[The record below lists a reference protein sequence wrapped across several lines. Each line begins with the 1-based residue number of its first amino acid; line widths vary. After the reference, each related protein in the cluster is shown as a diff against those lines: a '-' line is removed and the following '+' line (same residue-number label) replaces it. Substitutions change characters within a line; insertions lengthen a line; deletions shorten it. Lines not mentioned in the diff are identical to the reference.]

1 MRYKKLGEV
10 VSGNEDVIKCLADK
24 FILIA
29 ENDDENC
36 TKFYIVKSIK
46 SLGMVTNLALIS
58 FTKAEERYLINV

>member
-36 TKFYIVKSIK
+36 TKFYIVKDTEPPPPAPEKKNIAQRFFK
-46 SLGMVTNLALIS
+46 
-58 FTKAEERYLINV
+58 K